1 MNVAESNPK
10 TEEVKM
16 YSRAN
21 QLSSLNNVNAQ
32 AVSTVNSLVIKKIL
46 IITSIS
52 VAVVAAS
59 ATVVGVYVFKSSEET
74 SENQAQTTKN
84 YTKEEFYSGR
94 TKSYFNLINKL
105 ENEKTILYHWNLEL
119 NQNNEAFFKNKYKDL
134 YDYSTDLNPKD
145 TSIGYKL
152 YKPDN
157 YRMIDSDL
165 KKYYQAI
172 NKTMPNHLVYGPSI
186 NGEEYSKNQSLYSD
200 NIKLG
205 KENKNGITI
214 SFNIKKGGNH
224 ENMNSG
230 QFFGFS
236 TKNEKGLNVGIYYG
250 AIRFRAGGY
259 GNTYD
264 YQDGVKIGYKENMT
278 HILNIY
284 ITDHFMMIDGIMY
297 VLSKKY

>member
-1 MNVAESNPK
+1 
-10 TEEVKM
+10 M

-32 AVSTVNSLVIKKIL
+32 AVSTVNWLVIKKIL

-59 ATVVGVYVFKSSEET
+59 ATGVGVYVFKSSEET

-119 NQNNEAFFKNKYKDL
+119 NQNNEAIFKNKYKDL

-165 KKYYQAI
+165 KK
-172 NKTMPNHLVYGPSI
+172 
-186 NGEEYSKNQSLYSD
+186 
-200 NIKLG
+200 
-205 KENKNGITI
+205 
-214 SFNIKKGGNH
+214 
-224 ENMNSG
+224 
-230 QFFGFS
+230 
-236 TKNEKGLNVGIYYG
+236 
-250 AIRFRAGGY
+250 
-259 GNTYD
+259 
-264 YQDGVKIGYKENMT
+264 
-278 HILNIY
+278 
-284 ITDHFMMIDGIMY
+284 
-297 VLSKKY
+297 

>member
-1 MNVAESNPK
+1 M
-10 TEEVKM
+10 
-16 YSRAN
+16 
-21 QLSSLNNVNAQ
+21 
-32 AVSTVNSLVIKKIL
+32 
-46 IITSIS
+46 
-52 VAVVAAS
+52 
-59 ATVVGVYVFKSSEET
+59 GVYVFKSSEET

-119 NQNNEAFFKNKYKDL
+119 NQNNEAIFKNKYKDL

-172 NKTMPNHLVYGPSI
+172 NETMPNHLVYGPSI

-205 KENKNGITI
+205 EKNKNGITI

-236 TKNEKGLNVGIYYG
+236 TKNEKGLNVGIYL
-250 AIRFRAGGY
+250 R
-259 GNTYD
+259 
-264 YQDGVKIGYKENMT
+264 
-278 HILNIY
+278 
-284 ITDHFMMIDGIMY
+284 
-297 VLSKKY
+297 